1 MKLVASQHV
10 IHCLIYH
17 RVFWRI
23 WTYRWISRNW
33 EI

>member
-10 IHCLIYH
+10 IYCLIYP

-23 WTYRWISRNW
+23 WTFR
-33 EI
+33 